1 MTLFSFKSSKVF
13 YNIFFYLK
21 KKFSHLS
28 LSETPRIKEA
38 VPTSL
43 CTYVS
48 RNKKKKRDC
57 YDDHTLNITSQS
69 LRLHER
75 SLMTQYIAVLQNQF
89 TIIRL

>member
-13 YNIFFYLK
+13 YNIYFFLSLK
-21 KKFSHLS
+21 KCSHLS
-28 LSETPRIKEA
+28 MSETPQIKED
-38 VPTSL
+38 VPISL

-48 RNKKKKRDC
+48 RNKKKRDC

>member
-1 MTLFSFKSSKVF
+1 M
-13 YNIFFYLK
+13 
-21 KKFSHLS
+21 
-28 LSETPRIKEA
+28 SETPQIKEA

-48 RNKKKKRDC
+48 RNKKKRDC

-75 SLMTQYIAVLQNQF
+75 SLMTQYIAVLHNQF